1 MSIQGSQTTSIH
13 CRLLAESYCWFIVMG
28 KLFDHISPQFLP
40 QQHSQAGSLF
50 PRTADRPLAGQ
61 ARVWLRRIC
70 DSMGRESRNGYPNA
84 KSASY
89 NPQSLDVGCSPGKM
103 NQHYCCQS
111 PGVSTWPPAGSTLP
125 VIGTL
130 PHHFAESAGLAR
142 NSQHSGSQASESHFR
157 ATWMLQ
163 DAAVVANCNTY
174 NRNQTVRELGK
185 GLFFRGRCRG
195 AGIDS
200 MSESF
205 RTAFQT
211 IYDLAGIHPTGDC
224 RRNANQIS
232 DNPRH
237 ALSVQC

>member
-1 MSIQGSQTTSIH
+1 
-13 CRLLAESYCWFIVMG
+13 MG

-40 QQHSQAGSLF
+40 QQHPVAGRFFL
-50 PRTADRPLAGQ
+50 RTADHPLMGQ
-61 ARVWLRRIC
+61 APVWLRRLC
-70 DSMGRESRNGYPNA
+70 DSMGRESRNGFSDT

-89 NPQSLDVGCSPGKM
+89 NLHSLDAGCSPGKT
-103 NQHYCCQS
+103 NQHYSCQS
-111 PGVSTWPPAGSTLP
+111 PVVSTWPPAGSTLP

-142 NSQHSGSQASESHFR
+142 NSQHSGSQASESQFR
-157 ATWMLQ
+157 ATRMLQ

-200 MSESF
+200 TSESF

-224 RRNANQIS
+224 RLDANQIS